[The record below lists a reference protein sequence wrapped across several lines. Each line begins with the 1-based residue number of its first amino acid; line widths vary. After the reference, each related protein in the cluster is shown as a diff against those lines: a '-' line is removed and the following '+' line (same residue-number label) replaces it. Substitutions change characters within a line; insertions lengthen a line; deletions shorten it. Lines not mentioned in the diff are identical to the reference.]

1 VHHLALDECVNRKK
15 MCNFY
20 NGNAFEG
27 CIRNVPVVQDQEQ
40 EQEEAAMV
48 LAVVDAAQCRRKR
61 RRLRQ

>member
-1 VHHLALDECVNRKK
+1 MHHLALDECVNRKK

-27 CIRNVPVVQDQEQ
+27 CIRNVPIVQ
-40 EQEEAAMV
+40 EQEEAAVV
-48 LAVVDAAQCRRKR
+48 LAVVHAAQRRRKR